1 MDRNT
6 NNKEKKKKKNA
17 WMQQLLDDGS
27 ANATPNEIEQVNLI
41 EKTEFI
47 IVQSLF
53 YWMLKDDDDDR
64 SALQQQKSNLFNQK
78 QLNRNAHAQSE
89 HYWSYY
95 IIFCSLFY
103 HLFYVLLLCRL

>member
-53 YWMLKDDDDDR
+53 YWMLKDDDDR
-64 SALQQQKSNLFNQK
+64 SALQQQK
-78 QLNRNAHAQSE
+78 NANPIYSTKNSSIEMHMHGAN
-89 HYWSYY
+89 
-95 IIFCSLFY
+95 IID
-103 HLFYVLLLCRL
+103 RIT